1 MGGKYYPDV
10 NIIEYSSNN
19 SLIHELIHYLQAKAG
34 INFERY
40 KIPQFDDIGLLK
52 YILQPMELNNW
63 AISLADEALKFKK
76 FNDFLNIAERTDDFK
91 NSSRNKRTK
100 HIIWLLQS
108 DIIYDKRTKQ
118 YKDKLLKLTKQ
129 YFLTIK
135 TLSQNIEEFKENF
148 NFINLI

>member
-1 MGGKYYPDV
+1 MKTINFKDFFKEFKEDKYINESVINKISKLYFIKNPEFLVQEFKKIFNIDDNIKLEKIEMGGKYYPDV

-63 AISLADEALKFKK
+63 AISLADEALKFNK
-76 FNDFLNIAERTDDFK
+76 FDD
-91 NSSRNKRTK
+91 
-100 HIIWLLQS
+100 LLEL
-108 DIIYDKRTKQ
+108 IP
-118 YKDKLLKLTKQ
+118 
-129 YFLTIK
+129 
-135 TLSQNIEEFKENF
+135 EEF
-148 NFINLI
+148 L